1 MSAEHGGHGSSG
13 GGIFFIEGVT
23 EPSEE
28 VWASIFDIFTLFVV
42 GLFAMFDTP
51 VKSEAHGGGH

>member
-51 VKSEAHGGGH
+51 VKSEAH

>member
-28 VWASIFDIFTLFVV
+28 VWASIFDIFTLFMV

-51 VKSEAHGGGH
+51 MHPSEH